1 MALDQ
6 ALLERARRSGEGV
19 WRCYAWS
26 SPTVSF
32 GRNERVAH
40 RFDANSVSRAGLTAV
55 RRPTGGR
62 ALLHGRDVT
71 YSATLPLDESIGWR
85 EAYAAINDILL
96 NALRALGVNATLCS
110 AESSPAVRPDGPLCF
125 EAPAI
130 GEIAVGQAKLVG
142 SAVWR
147 ERGAFLQHGSILLHD
162 DQYTLLDASLSAESS
177 ACVSARSRSTSSAR
191 SSAKS
196 SATSS
201 ATSSARSPATSLST
215 LFAADG
221 GRAPEWCD
229 VADALEAALGAR
241 ADTRPLPLDDA
252 LVEATDRSAANFT
265 SDAWL
270 WRR

>member
-1 MALDQ
+1 MALDH

-32 GRNERVAH
+32 GRNERVSH

-62 ALLHGRDVT
+62 ALLHGREVT
-71 YSATLPLDESIGWR
+71 YSATLPLHESIGWR
-85 EAYAAINDILL
+85 EAYAAINDILMT
-96 NALRALGVNATLCS
+96 ALRALGVNATLWS

-162 DQYTLLDASLSAESS
+162 DQRRLLDASLPAESS
-177 ACVSARSRSTSSAR
+177 ACASARSLSTSF
-191 SSAKS
+191 
-196 SATSS
+196 ATSS
-201 ATSSARSPATSLST
+201 LRSSATSLST

-221 GRAPEWCD
+221 RRAPEWCD

-241 ADTRPLPLDDA
+241 ADTRPLPLDEA
-252 LVEATDRSAANFT
+252 LVEATERSASHFT